1 MSAAREA
8 ARAQIAAASRWRPAE
23 IAFWLVAFGALWL
36 LPTRHL
42 LLNEIA
48 ILALFAL
55 SLDLILG
62 YAGIVSLGHA
72 AFFGVGAYAAG
83 LLSKHGL
90 AEPVTGLLLAGGAS
104 GLVGFASSFL
114 VLRGTDLTRLMVT
127 LGVTLVFYEV
137 ANRFDGL
144 TGGIDGLLGI
154 AMGPI
159 LGLFE
164 FDFAGTTA
172 YAYSLTVLFVLALVA
187 RRVIHSPFGLSL
199 RALKENRMRATSV
212 GISTGRRIVAIYTL
226 AAIYAGIAGA
236 LLAQTTSFVSLD
248 VLDFSRSADGLLV
261 LVIGGSGYLY
271 GGPIG
276 AIAFKLMK
284 DMLSSI
290 TPAYWL
296 FWMGLILVGLV
307 LVGRDRLVAR
317 SGEALDAVIA
327 RVRRGPKR

>member
-1 MSAAREA
+1 MSTARED
-8 ARAQIAAASRWRPAE
+8 ARAQFVAASRWRSAE

-42 LLNEIA
+42 LLNEIT

-83 LLSKHGL
+83 LLSKHGIV
-90 AEPVTGLLLAGGAS
+90 EPVTGLLFAGGVS
-104 GLVGFASSFL
+104 GLVGFAASFL

-127 LGVTLVFYEV
+127 LGVTLVFYEI

-154 AMGPI
+154 SMGPI

-172 YAYSLTVLFVLALVA
+172 YAYSLTTLFVLTIIA
-187 RRVIHSPFGLSL
+187 RRIIHSPFGLSL
-199 RALKENRMRATSV
+199 RALKENRMRAAAL
-212 GISTGRRIVAIYTL
+212 GISTGHRIVAIYTL
-226 AAIYAGIAGA
+226 AAVYAGIAGG

-271 GGPIG
+271 GGPVG

-284 DMLSSI
+284 DTLSSI

-317 SGEALDAVIA
+317 AGDAFDALVA
-327 RVRRGPKR
+327 RLRKGSRR